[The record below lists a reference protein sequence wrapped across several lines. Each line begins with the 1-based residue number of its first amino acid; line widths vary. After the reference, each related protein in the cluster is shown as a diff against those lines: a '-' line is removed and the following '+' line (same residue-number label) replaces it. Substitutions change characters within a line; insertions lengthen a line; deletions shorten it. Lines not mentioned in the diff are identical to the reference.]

1 MEAEKAAVRADSG
14 EPAGMEDKMLLG
26 LGKRFGIKGLWGV
39 LVFFCGVGCW
49 VRGLGLIGFWILQG
63 PSD

>member
-1 MEAEKAAVRADSG
+1 MEAEKAAVRAESG

-39 LVFFCGVGCW
+39 LGFFLRRRV
-49 VRGLGLIGFWILQG
+49 LG
-63 PSD
+63 

>member
-1 MEAEKAAVRADSG
+1 MEAEKAAVRAESG

-39 LVFFCGVGCW
+39 LVFFW
-49 VRGLGLIGFWILQG
+49 GLGLIGFWILQG